1 MTQILS
7 SGVAARN
14 QATDDTTTETTLH
27 LGATAPQHPERADY
41 HSPSSFAEPQRVST
55 DISDLENKITISKR
69 FCLAATAVF
78 IYMQWSAQN
87 AFYDWQLYS
96 GLICA
101 FICLCVMVGSWCNIF
116 RLRKLIALKYEAY
129 EASYHESIALTTS
142 LQDQLANLRKRAPR
156 EHELE
161 LLELELIKARTENTI
176 LKTQLLKAKLGH
188 TVSLSA
194 NSLKV

>member
-1 MTQILS
+1 
-7 SGVAARN
+7 
-14 QATDDTTTETTLH
+14 
-27 LGATAPQHPERADY
+27 
-41 HSPSSFAEPQRVST
+41 
-55 DISDLENKITISKR
+55 
-69 FCLAATAVF
+69 
-78 IYMQWSAQN
+78 
-87 AFYDWQLYS
+87 
-96 GLICA
+96 
-101 FICLCVMVGSWCNIF
+101 MVGSWCNIF
-116 RLRKLIALKYEAY
+116 RLRKLIALKY

-142 LQDQLANLRKRAPR
+142 LQDQLANLRKKAPR